1 MKEPKGIT
9 MKIAIISEHASPLAV
24 AGGVDS
30 GGQNIYVANV
40 ARQLQRSGHQVDV
53 FTRRDR
59 ALLPSISNMEGIRV
73 IHVPAGP
80 PLQLPK
86 EQLLPYMGEFADFLI
101 GFFRCEKTS
110 YHVIHANFFMSG
122 LAGLKVKRALGVPLV
137 TTFHALGR
145 VRRLHQG
152 TDDGFPDERF
162 AIEDELVRRSD
173 AIIAE
178 CPQDEADLVDLYH
191 ADSERIDIVPCGFDA
206 DEFHPMNRDAARDAL
221 GWPRDR
227 FIVLQ
232 LGRIVQR
239 KGIDNVIRGV
249 GALKMQHGI
258 DARLYIVGGNSDVP
272 NEIATPEIARL
283 RGIATHEQIANETT
297 FVGRRGRRR
306 LRMFYSAANVFVT
319 TPWYEPFG
327 ITPVEAMACGTPVIG
342 ADVGGIRYSVKHG
355 ETGWL
360 VPPRDPAALAMK
372 LAVLQRDPELARRM
386 GEAGLARAQAE
397 FTWSGV
403 AESLTDIYR
412 RVADM
417 NTLFAS
423 NESGEALRS
432 AAGGAAG

>member
-1 MKEPKGIT
+1 
-9 MKIAIISEHASPLAV
+9 MKIALISEHASPLAV

-30 GGQNIYVANV
+30 GGQNIYVANI
-40 ARQLQRSGHQVDV
+40 ARQLQRSGHEVDV

-59 ALLPSISNMEGIRV
+59 ALLPSISNMDGVRV

-86 EQLLPYMGEFADFLI
+86 EQLLPYMGEFSDYVI
-101 GFFRCEKTS
+101 GFCRSERTP
-110 YHVIHANFFMSG
+110 YDIQHANFFMSG
-122 LAGLKVKRALGVPLV
+122 LVGLKIKRTLGIPLV

-152 TDDGFPDERF
+152 SDDGFPDQRF
-162 AIEDELVRRSD
+162 AIEDELVRLSD

-178 CPQDEADLVDLYH
+178 CPQDEADLIELYH
-191 ADSERIDIVPCGFDA
+191 ADVGRIEMVPCGFDA
-206 DEFHPMNRDAARDAL
+206 DEFHPIDREDARKLL
-221 GWPRDR
+221 GWPREA
-227 FIVLQ
+227 FVVLQ

-249 GALKMQHGI
+249 GVLKSQHGI
-258 DARLYIVGGNSDVP
+258 DAQLYIVGGNSDTP

-283 RGIATHEQIANETT
+283 RNVARQAGVEHRTI
-297 FVGRRGRRR
+297 FVGRRGREQ
-306 LRMFYSAANVFVT
+306 LRVFYSASSVFVT

-342 ADVGGIRYSVKHG
+342 ADVGGIRHSVKDG

-360 VPPRDPAALAMK
+360 VPARDPAALAVR
-372 LAVLQRDPELARRM
+372 LAALQRDPALARRM
-386 GEAGLARAQAE
+386 GDAGLDRARAE
-397 FTWSGV
+397 FTWRGV
-403 AESLTDIYR
+403 ADSLLAVYR
-412 RVADM
+412 RVGHVSTVS
-417 NTLFAS
+417 TLRDATQT
-423 NESGEALRS
+423 ARS